1 MTAAPEEIDAAR
13 DAAELG
19 AQGFRTVFGHELVG
33 ELPAFVHRPYLVVTM
48 ADLWP
53 RFEDRLAGPHL
64 AGVHLVKTLELSEL
78 VALDERLPRAA
89 AIVGL
94 GGGQALD
101 VAKFLA
107 WTRRLPL
114 FQVPTATTVNAP
126 FGHRAGL
133 RDDGRVR
140 YLGWAVPEAV
150 YIDFDVIR
158 SAPPNLNRS
167 GVGDVLCY
175 HTARH
180 DWELADRLG
189 RSEARWP
196 YDPRLVAEAA
206 TMMDSVVDALD
217 EIRDCS
223 ETGIRALVNA
233 HRWGGTTFH
242 DSGWN
247 PRHIEGVE
255 HFVFYN
261 LERITGR
268 HFIHGQPV
276 GLGIIAGSVLQD
288 NEPEAM
294 AAALVRAGVDVR
306 PEAMG
311 VTWDEV
317 DEALRTLQSYVREV
331 GLWFTIAD
339 VVPATDEHIG
349 RVRELVERA
358 SALEGATA

>member
-1 MTAAPEEIDAAR
+1 VTGPERGGKRSTDAATL
-13 DAAELG
+13 A

-53 RFEDRLAGPHL
+53 WFEDRLAGPHL
-64 AGVHLVKTLELSEL
+64 AGVHLVETLELTEL
-78 VALDERLPRAA
+78 VELEATLKRAA

-133 RDDGRVR
+133 RDAGRVR

-150 YIDFDVIR
+150 YIDFEVIGR
-158 SAPPNLNRS
+158 RRRTSTGRASAT
-167 GVGDVLCY
+167 LCY
-175 HTARH
+175 HTARRTG
-180 DWELADRLG
+180 LAHRWPV
-189 RSEARWP
+189 RARWP
-196 YDPRLVAEAA
+196 YDQRLLDDAA
-206 TMMDSVVDALD
+206 THGSVVDALD
-217 EIRDCS
+217 EIRAGS
-223 ETGIRALVNA
+223 ERGSGPRERPPLGRDDVP
-233 HRWGGTTFH
+233 RL
-242 DSGWN
+242 GWN
-247 PRHIEGVE
+247 HATSRRGP
-255 HFVFYN
+255 FVFYN

-276 GLGIIAGSVLQD
+276 GLGIVAGSILQG
-288 NEPEAM
+288 NEPERM
-294 AAALVRAGVDVR
+294 AEAIARAGVDIR

-311 VTWDEV
+311 VSWDDV
-317 DEALRTLQSYVREV
+317 DEALRTLGAYVREV
-331 GLWFTIAD
+331 GLWFTVAD
-339 VVPATDEHIG
+339 VVPVTDEHVA
-349 RVRELVERA
+349 RLRELVERTFA
-358 SALEGATA
+358 REATA

>member
-1 MTAAPEEIDAAR
+1 VTSAAILA
-13 DAAELG
+13 
-19 AQGFRTVFGHELVG
+19 AQGFRTVFGHGLVG
-33 ELPAFVHRPYLVVTM
+33 EMPAFVHRPYLVVTM
-48 ADLWP
+48 EDLWP
-53 RFEDRLAGPHL
+53 RFESQLAGPSL
-64 AGVHLVKTLELSEL
+64 AGVHFVETLELSEL
-78 VALDERLPRAA
+78 IELEAGLPRAA
-89 AIVGL
+89 AIIGL

-101 VAKFLA
+101 VAKFLG

-133 RDDGRVR
+133 RDAGRVR

-150 YIDFDVIR
+150 YIDFEVIR
-158 SAPPNLNRS
+158 SAPANLNRS

-180 DWELADRLG
+180 DWQLADRLG
-189 RSEARWP
+189 RSEPRWP
-196 YDPRLVAEAA
+196 YDPDLVADAA
-206 TMMDSVVDALD
+206 TVMASVVDALD
-217 EIRDCS
+217 EIRAGS
-223 ETGIRALVNA
+223 EAGIRALVNA

-276 GLGIIAGSVLQD
+276 GLGIIAGSVLQE

-294 AAALVRAGVDVR
+294 AVAILRAGVDIR

-311 VTWDEV
+311 LTWDDV
-317 DEALRTLQSYVREV
+317 GEALRTLGAYVREV
-331 GLWFTIAD
+331 DLWFTVAD
-339 VVPATDEHIG
+339 VVPATDEHVERI
-349 RVRELVERA
+349 RELVERTFA
-358 SALEGATA
+358 EEGAPA

>member
-1 MTAAPEEIDAAR
+1 MTDAA
-13 DAAELG
+13 DLAK
-19 AQGFRTVFGHELVG
+19 QGFRTIFGHDLVG

-53 RFEDRLAGPHL
+53 RFEQQLAGPSL
-64 AGVHLVKTLELSEL
+64 AGVHEVDTLELSEL
-78 VALDERLPRAA
+78 VALEERLPRAA
-89 AIVGL
+89 AIIGL

-133 RDDGRVR
+133 RDQGRVR

-150 YIDFDVIR
+150 YIDFEVIG

-189 RSEARWP
+189 RVEARWP
-196 YDPRLVAEAA
+196 FDAGLVADAA
-206 TMMDSVVDALD
+206 TVMGWVVDALD
-217 EIRDCS
+217 EIRAGS
-223 ETGIRALVNA
+223 EAGIRALVNA

-255 HFVFYN
+255 HFLFYN

-276 GLGIIAGSVLQD
+276 GLGILAGSVLQD

-294 AAALVRAGVDVR
+294 AAAIARAGVDIR

-311 VTWDEV
+311 ITWDDV
-317 DEALRTLQSYVREV
+317 GEALRTLGAYVRDV
-331 GLWFTIAD
+331 RLWFTVAD
-339 VVPATDEHIG
+339 VVAATDEHVG
-349 RVRELVERA
+349 RVRELVEHTYA
-358 SALEGATA
+358 MEGATG

>member
-1 MTAAPEEIDAAR
+1 VTGPGRGGNRATDAATL
-13 DAAELG
+13 AG
-19 AQGFRTVFGHELVG
+19 QGFRTVFGHELVG

-64 AGVHLVKTLELSEL
+64 AGVHLVDTLEVAEL
-78 VALDERLPRAA
+78 VELEARLPRAA

-133 RDDGRVR
+133 RDAGRVR

-150 YIDFDVIR
+150 YIDFEVIA

-175 HTARH
+175 HTARW
-180 DWELADRLG
+180 DWQLADRLG

-196 YDPRLVAEAA
+196 YDQRLVDDAA
-206 TMMDSVVDALD
+206 TVMESVVDALG
-217 EIRDCS
+217 EIRAGS
-223 ETGIRALVNA
+223 EAGIRALVSA

-247 PRHIEGVE
+247 PRHIEGVD
-255 HFVFYN
+255 HFLFYN

-276 GLGIIAGSVLQD
+276 GLGIVAGSILQG
-288 NEPEAM
+288 NEPERM
-294 AAALVRAGVDVR
+294 AEAIARAGVDIR

-311 VTWDEV
+311 VTWDDV
-317 DEALRTLQSYVREV
+317 DEALRTLGAYVRKAD
-331 GLWFTIAD
+331 LWFTVAN
-339 VVPATDEHIG
+339 VVPVTDEHLS
-349 RVRELVERA
+349 RLRDLVERTFA
-358 SALEGATA
+358 SEAIA